1 MNRATEI
8 KINNLLFKK
17 IERYEIDTIHKIE
30 NKLKSNYELINKKQ
44 FNFFLNKLVYLKKNN
59 KYVFNAQYHIENIET
74 LNKNIF
80 ENNIKYYQKDIFN
93 IDFLKNKDRTLA
105 YQQFSKVRYI
115 EHINEN
121 KEYKI
126 FITLTCNGKYHPTSK
141 KYKFKTIGQSMENSL
156 KFQKKILREYYREVK
171 KTLKRKSINTNFDY
185 IRIMEQH
192 ESKVFHSHSLYYC
205 DKEQYEIFNNV
216 YKRINKKYGLKQTRI
231 VIVEGSKTSTYIAK
245 YLIKTIKND
254 SHDNTYNEVKRYY
267 SSSRLFVSSH
277 YKYTTQNVINKI
289 YNHLKKDR
297 RKLFNKLYNSDIPIY
312 YNIEKYITKYL
323 DIDYKTTHTHNSDY
337 TKTVEYIDNILLNNN
352 NTITPNQEQ
361 YISLMIEDN
370 IINKKRNNVK
380 AVCEIRYKNKYIK
393 KLNVNKIIYN
403 KNDYE
408 IEKTAQ
414 NIFTLNN
421 EGNKND

>member
-1 MNRATEI
+1 MNTKTES

-17 IERYEIDTIHKIE
+17 IERFEIDTIYKIE
-30 NKLKSNYELINKKQ
+30 NKLKSNYELINRKQ
-44 FNFFLNKLVYLKKNN
+44 FNFFLNKLVYLKKKN
-59 KYVFNAQYHIENIET
+59 KYVFDAQYYIENIET
-74 LNKNIF
+74 LNKDIF
-80 ENNIKYYQKDIFN
+80 EDNINHYQKDMDN
-93 IDFLKNKDRTLA
+93 IDFLKQKDKTLA

-115 EHINEN
+115 EHINED

-126 FITLTCNGKYHPTSK
+126 FITLTCNGEYHPTSS
-141 KYKFKTIGQSMENSL
+141 KYKFNTIGESIELSL
-156 KFQKKILREYYREVK
+156 KFQKKILREYYKEVK
-171 KTLKRKSINTNFDY
+171 KTLKRKEINTNFDY

-192 ESKVFHSHSLYYC
+192 KSKVFHSHSLYYC

-245 YLIKTIKND
+245 YLIKTIKNE
-254 SHDNTYNEVKRYY
+254 SQDNTYNEVKRYY
-267 SSSRLFVSSH
+267 SSNRLFVSSH
-277 YKYTTQNVINKI
+277 YKHTTQNIINKV

-297 RKLFNKLYNSDIPIY
+297 RNLFKKLYDSDIPIY
-312 YNIEKYITKYL
+312 YNIEKYIEKYL
-323 DIDYKTTHTHNSDY
+323 EIDYKDSHTDTSDY
-337 TKTVEYIDNILLNNN
+337 SKTIEYIDNYLINNN
-352 NTITPNQEQ
+352 NVITPNEVK

-370 IINKKRNNVK
+370 IINKKHNKVK
-380 AVCEIRYKNKYIK
+380 KVFEIRYKKKYRK

-414 NIFTLNN
+414 NIFTLKNR
-421 EGNKND
+421 GNKND